1 MINKFLETLYD
12 RAKEIAGHN
21 HAERYL
27 AGLSFVE
34 AFIFPIPPDTLLIPM
49 IMAQRERAWRFALV
63 AAVFSV
69 LGGIIGYAIGMWAW
83 DALALPVL
91 ESLGKGESIAEL
103 HTIYDKH
110 GALAVFGAG
119 LTPFPYIV
127 ITIVSGAMKLNFG
140 IFILM
145 AILARTL
152 RFFLVA
158 ALVYTTGPRA
168 EEIMRKNFAL
178 ATVVIF
184 TLVIIGWLIWK
195 YVFHA

>member
-1 MINKFLETLYD
+1 MINKALEKLYD
-12 RAKEIAGHN
+12 RVKEIAGHKR
-21 HAERYL
+21 AERYL
-27 AGLSFVE
+27 AGLSFLE

-63 AAVFSV
+63 ASVFSV
-69 LGGIIGYAIGMWAW
+69 LGGIVGYAIGMWAW
-83 DALALPVL
+83 DIFALPVL
-91 ESLGKGESIAEL
+91 ESLGKGESVAQL
-103 HTIYDKH
+103 QTIYDKH

-140 IFILM
+140 VFILM
-145 AILARTL
+145 AVLARTL

-158 ALVYTTGPRA
+158 ALVYTTGPKA

-184 TLVIIGWLIWK
+184 VLLGGAYTIYKMLS
-195 YVFHA
+195 H

>member
-1 MINKFLETLYD
+1 MINKVLEKLYD
-12 RAKEIAGHN
+12 RAKEIAGHEK
-21 HAERYL
+21 AVRYL

-49 IMAQRERAWRFALV
+49 IMARRERAWRYAFIASV
-63 AAVFSV
+63 CSV

-83 DALALPVL
+83 DVFALPVL
-91 ESLGKGESIAEL
+91 DSLGKGDSVAEL
-103 HTIYDKH
+103 QSIYDKH

-140 IFILM
+140 VFILM
-145 AILARTL
+145 AVLARSL

-158 ALVYTTGPRA
+158 ALVYKTGPRA
-168 EEIMRKNFAL
+168 EALMRKNFAL

-184 TLVIIGWLIWK
+184 VVLASAYAMYKMLA
-195 YVFHA
+195 H

>member
-1 MINKFLETLYD
+1 MINKFLEKLYD
-12 RAKEIAGHN
+12 RVKEIAGHK
-21 HAERYL
+21 HAVRYL

-49 IMAQRERAWRFALV
+49 IMAKRERAWRFAFV
-63 AAVFSV
+63 ASICSV

-83 DALALPVL
+83 DVLALPVL
-91 ESLGKGESIAEL
+91 ESLGRGESVAKL
-103 HTIYDKH
+103 QGLYNKH

-127 ITIVSGAMKLNFG
+127 ITLMSGAMKLPFG
-140 IFILM
+140 TFIIM
-145 AILARTL
+145 AVLARTL
-152 RFFLVA
+152 RFYLVA

-178 ATVVIF
+178 ASVVIF
-184 TLVIIGWLIWK
+184 VVLGGAYTLYK
-195 YVFHA
+195 MMSH

>member
-1 MINKFLETLYD
+1 MINKFLEKLYD
-12 RAKEIAGHN
+12 RVKEIAGHK

-49 IMAQRERAWRFALV
+49 IMAQRARAWRFALV
-63 AAVFSV
+63 ASVFSV
-69 LGGIIGYAIGMWAW
+69 LGGIIGYSIGMWAW

-91 ESLGKGESIAEL
+91 ENLGRGESVAKL
-103 HTIYDKH
+103 QNLYDKH

-127 ITIVSGAMKLNFG
+127 ITLMSGAMKLNFG
-140 IFILM
+140 VFILM
-145 AILARTL
+145 AVLARTL
-152 RFFLVA
+152 RFYLVA

-184 TLVIIGWLIWK
+184 VVLGGAYTLYKMLS
-195 YVFHA
+195 H